1 MRAYKRECVLFHR
14 YIPVDNT
21 VHPVVPLDTNWKCP
35 SKGCPWS

>member
-21 VHPVVPLDTNWKCP
+21 VHPVVTNWKCP